1 MCSFYVQNGKSKY
14 MQIFW
19 SLIHSKDSSK
29 WNKKIK
35 VNSRFNL
42 CKMMS
47 RDDVF
52 AGSVRVV
59 EQLKPQEHYIIDVL
73 L

>member
-1 MCSFYVQNGKSKY
+1 MCRMVNIQYANLLVVDSKVK
-14 MQIFW
+14 Q
-19 SLIHSKDSSK
+19 K
-29 WNKKIK
+29 NKK

-42 CKMMS
+42 LVS